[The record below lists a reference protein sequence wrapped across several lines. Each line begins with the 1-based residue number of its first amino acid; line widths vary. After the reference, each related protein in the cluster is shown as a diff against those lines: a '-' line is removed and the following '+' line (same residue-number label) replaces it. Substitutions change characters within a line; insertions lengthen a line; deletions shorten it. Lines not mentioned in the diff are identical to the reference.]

1 MNAVRSALDW
11 SAANESESVAL
22 DRVVLDRVVE
32 PLANYICATDA
43 PRTVLLSALA
53 ALCRQVDATNGAAT
67 NHFRLLLADQC

>member
-11 SAANESESVAL
+11 SAANESES
-22 DRVVLDRVVE
+22 VVLDRVVE

-43 PRTVLLSALA
+43 PRIALLSALA

-67 NHFRLLLADQC
+67 NHFRLLLADQY

>member
-11 SAANESESVAL
+11 SATSESDDDAL
-22 DRVVLDRVVE
+22 DRVVLDRVIE

-43 PRTVLLSALA
+43 PRIALFSALA